1 MTAIESA
8 IQKIQPATQAELA
21 RRIQVKPQ
29 EVNRWVKRGW
39 AAPKHAPAIERE
51 TGISVHALIADQAT
65 SDASNQ
71 ANFRSG

>member
-8 IQKIQPATQAELA
+8 IQRIRPATQAELA
-21 RRIQVKPQ
+21 RRIRVKPQ

-51 TGISVHALIADQAT
+51 TGISVHTLIADQ
-65 SDASNQ
+65 SDAETIK
-71 ANFRSG
+71 RG

>member
-1 MTAIESA
+1 MTAIQAA

-29 EVNRWVKRGW
+29 EVNRWIKRGW

-51 TGISVHALIADQAT
+51 TGISVHALIADADVQEAR
-65 SDASNQ
+65 NV
-71 ANFRSG
+71 